1 MGRLISSV
9 GKIAGRVPGLA
20 GGRRA
25 SITVAD
31 QAVSSSSNFALS
43 AVVAHAS
50 GPAGLGTFS
59 IAYAAWQLVAA
70 MHRSLITDPMAIE
83 GDARGAWARAGV
95 RSGFGAE
102 LVLGL
107 VGTVCLG
114 AIGLA
119 VGLAGWR
126 SFSFGL
132 LALAPWMPAL
142 LVQDY
147 WRWVGFL
154 TRRPG
159 LSLANDIVFDCVQAG
174 AFAAVLLSHDN
185 SVWLL
190 VGSWGL
196 GAVAGMLYGMAQHR
210 CFPSVTGGL
219 RLLRQRWTIG
229 RWIAGSS
236 MVGAASSQGYAVV
249 VAALL
254 GPAALGGLNAAR
266 TMVSGPAGVLI
277 QAGGSVGLPEAS
289 RAYSERGVGG
299 LISVARRVTAAG
311 LASFALMIGI
321 VAIWGRPLLS
331 LLYGPQF
338 AHFWGIAVLIG
349 IAYLLLGFTLGPIL
363 ILKTLRLTRW
373 LMLAQAVLLVV
384 SVAST
389 AALCLPFGVTGA
401 AEASL
406 VGFGSTAVL
415 YIYLSRKAR
424 AGTVAD
430 STGTAIPRLAAA
442 LPTGLPSAPL
452 SQPVRTL

>member
-1 MGRLISSV
+1 M
-9 GKIAGRVPGLA
+9 GKIATRIPSLA

-25 SITVAD
+25 GITVAD

-50 GPAGLGTFS
+50 GPAGLGAFS

-83 GDARGAWARAGV
+83 GDARGAKASAGV

-114 AIGLA
+114 ALGLA
-119 VGLAGWR
+119 VGLAGSR
-126 SFSFGL
+126 SFSFAL
-132 LALAPWMPAL
+132 LALAPWVPAL

-147 WRWVGFL
+147 WRWVGFM

-159 LSLANDIVFDCVQAG
+159 RSLANDIVFDCVQAG
-174 AFAAVLLSHDN
+174 AFAAVLLSHDT

-196 GAVAGMLYGMAQHR
+196 GAVAGMLYGMVQHR

-236 MVGAASSQGYAVV
+236 MMSAASSQSYAVV

-266 TMVSGPAGVLI
+266 NLVSGPAGVLI

-289 RAYSERGVGG
+289 RAYTERGVAG
-299 LISVARRVTAAG
+299 LFSVARRVTAAG
-311 LASFALMIGI
+311 VASFTLVVG
-321 VAIWGRPLLS
+321 VVVIWGRPLLS
-331 LLYGPQF
+331 LLYGPRF

-349 IAYLLLGFTLGPIL
+349 LGYLLATVILGPIL
-363 ILKTLRLTRW
+363 ILKTLRQTRL
-373 LMLAQAVLLVV
+373 LMLAQAALLVV
-384 SVAST
+384 SLVST
-389 AALCLPFGVTGA
+389 AALCVPFGVTGA

-406 VGFGSTAVL
+406 VVSGSTAVL
-415 YIYLSRKAR
+415 YAYLSRKAR
-424 AGTVAD
+424 
-430 STGTAIPRLAAA
+430 TGTAANSTEGAVPPLAPA
-442 LPTGLPSAPL
+442 LPTGPPSASL
-452 SQPVRTL
+452 SHPVRTL

>member
-1 MGRLISSV
+1 MPYPRGIGWLIFSMGKMAL
-9 GKIAGRVPGLA
+9 RVPGLA
-20 GGRRA
+20 GSRRA
-25 SITVAD
+25 GIIVAD

-50 GPAGLGTFS
+50 GPAGLGAFS

-83 GDARGAWARAGV
+83 GDARGEKASAGV
-95 RSGFGAE
+95 ASGFGAE

-107 VGTVCLG
+107 IGTLCLG
-114 AIGLA
+114 ALGVA
-119 VGLAGWR
+119 VGLAGSR
-126 SFSFGL
+126 SFSFAL
-132 LALAPWMPAL
+132 LALAAWMPAL

-147 WRWVGFL
+147 WRWVGFM

-159 LSLANDIVFDCVQAG
+159 QSLANDIVFDCVQAG
-174 AFAAVLLSHDN
+174 AFAAVLLSHDA
-185 SVWLL
+185 SIWLL

-219 RLLRQRWTIG
+219 RLLRQRWTVG
-229 RWIAGSS
+229 KYIAGSS
-236 MVGAASSQGYAVV
+236 MMTAVSSQGYAVV

-289 RAYSERGVGG
+289 RAYSDRGFGG
-299 LISVARRVTAAG
+299 LLAVARRVTAAG
-311 LASFALMIGI
+311 LASFALVVGI
-321 VAIWGRPLLS
+321 VAIWGRSLLS
-331 LLYGPQF
+331 LLYGPRF
-338 AHFWGIAVLIG
+338 AHFSGIAILIG
-349 IAYLLLGFTLGPIL
+349 IGYLLCAFILGPIL
-363 ILKTLRLTRW
+363 ILKALRLTRW
-373 LMLAQAVLLVV
+373 LMMAQAVLLVV
-384 SVAST
+384 SLTST

-406 VGFGSTAVL
+406 VGFGAGALL
-415 YIYLSRKAR
+415 YGYLGRRAR
-424 AGTVAD
+424 ALSVAD
-430 STGTAIPRLAAA
+430 NAELAIP
-442 LPTGLPSAPL
+442 
-452 SQPVRTL
+452 